1 MLELILP
8 LAMTSSDTCNESR
21 AKRNRGDSRAHTP
34 KPVDVLMLLRMMLA
48 HVCMMQKGVADRED

>member
-48 HVCMMQKGVADRED
+48 HVCMM